1 MANSGE
7 AVGAPERVVSATAM
21 PWAQRRF
28 AQGEGFEVARNGAL
42 YFVGSDDDTRHFTLV
57 QQWPALLERRRR

>member
-1 MANSGE
+1 
-7 AVGAPERVVSATAM
+7 VVSATAM